1 MNIEIRFKL
10 NRLLN
15 FDGSPK
21 FPAKRS
27 STIVADRFVELSKNF
42 LKLKNLFL

>member
-1 MNIEIRFKL
+1 MISYHRELEWART
-10 NRLLN
+10 
-15 FDGSPK
+15 GK